1 MYSHIIELTA
11 KAGQAGLLVA
21 AIRDHAIPEIIQRA
35 EGFVDQIVLQSDS
48 EPDHVTSIS
57 FWESKESGDR
67 FLKTGFR
74 QVGALTAPFISAK
87 PQAYALSVEV
97 STIDRIRPAADDETD
112 PCGDCD

>member
-11 KAGQAGLLVA
+11 KAGQAGLLIA

-48 EPDHVTSIS
+48 EPDRVTSIS
-57 FWESKESGDR
+57 FWESKECGGL
-67 FLKTGFR
+67 FFKNGFR

-87 PQAYALSVEV
+87 PESYQLSVEV
-97 STIDRIRPAADDETD
+97 STIDRIRPATD
-112 PCGDCD
+112 RESEPCGDCD